1 MKKKLI
7 FIAQALWIGGIESA
21 LVNLLNR
28 LDYEQYDV
36 TCLILRDYQDMADRL
51 PKQCRLLV
59 ADRDRQVSFSE
70 PYANLRMYHLTEEP
84 QTTSKPRRAAWKLL
98 RFGLRGV
105 EMDRYAAYI
114 KKQLKDEHFDTC
126 MIYSDRCAE
135 VAVKAVNA
143 DRFLMYYHHGAMRH
157 EFHDDYGYRKS
168 DKVIV
173 VSESLAQKLREYRPK
188 YADKIIAIHN
198 LVDVEGVREKSL
210 AQPETV
216 FPKDAFNIVSC
227 GRVAV
232 EKGLD
237 LAAEACCALIKDGMT
252 DLRWWIV
259 GGGPKE
265 EELKQQV
272 RQLGIDEHVHF
283 LGMQTNPYP
292 YIRMADLYIQ
302 PSRFEGHSVTIME
315 ARMLA
320 KPILATHAAA
330 HEQIEDG
337 VTGALCETDA
347 AALADRIRQLHDHP
361 EMREQFQQ
369 ALSKHDFEADNAA
382 IMERLYQLF

>member
-7 FIAQALWIGGIESA
+7 FVAQALWIGGIETA
-21 LVNLLNR
+21 LVNLLNH
-28 LDYEQYDV
+28 LDYDRYDV
-36 TCLILRDYQDMADRL
+36 TCLILRDYQEMADRL
-51 PKQCRLLV
+51 PKRCRLLV
-59 ADRDRQVSFSE
+59 ADRDCQVSFSE
-70 PYANLRMYHLTEEP
+70 PYEYRRMYHLMEEP
-84 QTTSKPRRAAWKLL
+84 QTTSKLRLAEWKALK
-98 RFGLRGV
+98 FGLRGI
-105 EMDRYAAYI
+105 EMDCYAAYI
-114 KKQLKDEHFDTC
+114 KKHLKNEHFDTC
-126 MIYSDRCAE
+126 IIYSDRCAE
-135 VAVKAVNA
+135 VAVKGVNA

-168 DKVIV
+168 EKVIV

-188 YADKIIAIHN
+188 YAGKIIAINN

-210 AQPETV
+210 SQPEIV
-216 FPKDAFNIVSC
+216 FPKDQFNIVSC
-227 GRVAV
+227 GRIAP

-237 LAAEACCALIKDGMT
+237 LAAQACAGLIADGMT
-252 DLRWWIV
+252 NLRWWIV

-315 ARMLA
+315 ARMLT
-320 KPILATHAAA
+320 KPILATRAAA
-330 HEQIEDG
+330 HEQIEDN

-347 AALADRIRQLHDHP
+347 AALADRIRELHDSP
-361 EMREQFQQ
+361 TLRERFHQ